1 MDFTDHHHTRPTPA
15 RGWFPLAAVIN
26 DPCGNCGMPLDK
38 GHTCT
43 PGDGAR

>member
-1 MDFTDHHHTRPTPA
+1 MDFTDHPHTQPTPA
-15 RGWFPLAAVIN
+15 RGWFPAAVIN
-26 DPCGNCGMPLDK
+26 DACGNCGMPLTP